1 MKQTS
6 SPEEDLITFLH
17 ALSSHRSPWGSQEGR
32 SGRAWAER
40 RGAPQEGFIAL
51 PRGCWFSWP
60 ADSVCGECK
69 CWAPAKSCRGGRQV
83 VLEVNGVL
91 ATVPIWDGTVAEASG
106 IGCRGA
112 QHPRERQ
119 PWAGGCSHRW
129 QDGGFAAEQGTCP
142 VPLQPPRAPGLS
154 QDPGA
159 VEKGLKINDWGHT
172 GGPEQSSAAVWK
184 MLAVPL
190 PIMVVLHPNSSH
202 FAGRREDKWVKSTQ
216 ASAFQVFLSTPAV
229 CTSSGFIHALIS
241 LHQSFNSRV
250 LPCVSVGRA
259 VSPGVSEPPGSDFPA
274 GPSEGVLCFCGL

>member
-1 MKQTS
+1 
-6 SPEEDLITFLH
+6 
-17 ALSSHRSPWGSQEGR
+17 
-32 SGRAWAER
+32 
-40 RGAPQEGFIAL
+40 
-51 PRGCWFSWP
+51 
-60 ADSVCGECK
+60 
-69 CWAPAKSCRGGRQV
+69 
-83 VLEVNGVL
+83 
-91 ATVPIWDGTVAEASG
+91 
-106 IGCRGA
+106 
-112 QHPRERQ
+112 
-119 PWAGGCSHRW
+119 
-129 QDGGFAAEQGTCP
+129 

-229 CTSSGFIHALIS
+229 CTSSGFIHALVS